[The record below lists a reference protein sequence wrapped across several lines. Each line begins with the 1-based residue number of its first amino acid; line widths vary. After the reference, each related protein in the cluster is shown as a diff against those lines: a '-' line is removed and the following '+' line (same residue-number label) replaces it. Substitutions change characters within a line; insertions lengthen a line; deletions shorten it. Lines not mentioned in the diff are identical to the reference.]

1 MKNYKIMIVI
11 TIIVVALALIKIFYL
26 KPDDNKNKVGKPN
39 AAPIATT
46 AYLVKP
52 EKISQQVY
60 VSGTIVPYNQV
71 SLRSEIAGKIVSI
84 GFKDGEYV
92 QKGDL
97 LVKINDADLQAQL
110 LKNTSLVQL
119 ANQKKERLS
128 KLKSIDG
135 VSQEELDIV
144 ESDIKNLESDR
155 AFLSAQIAKTS
166 IIAPFSGTIG
176 LKLISEGAY
185 VSPNDVIASFVQT
198 KPIYIDFALPEKYA
212 GIVKRGMGISFQGE
226 SLVGGPALKA
236 QISAMEPIIEPLTKT
251 LKCRATYFGS
261 EQLFAGA
268 FVKVYLNLATLEHAI
283 LIPTQSII
291 PILKGQKVFVA
302 KNGLAEEVKVTTGI
316 RTDEKIQV
324 LDGLQIGDTIL
335 TSGLLGLKKGA
346 KLRITKVQ

>member
-1 MKNYKIMIVI
+1 MKNYKTVIAI
-11 TIIVVALALIKIFYL
+11 TIVVVALALIKIFYL
-26 KPDDNKNKVGKPN
+26 KPDDGKNKGGKPN

-60 VSGTIVPYNQV
+60 VSGTIVPFNQV

-84 GFKDGEYV
+84 AFKDGEYV
-92 QKGDL
+92 QKGHL

-144 ESDIKNLESDR
+144 ESDIKNLESDK
-155 AFLSAQIAKTS
+155 AFLSTQIAKSS

-236 QISAMEPIIEPLTKT
+236 QISAMEPIIDPLTKT

-268 FVKVYLNLATLEHAI
+268 FVKVYLDLGTLDHAI

-316 RTDEKIQV
+316 RTDEKIQI